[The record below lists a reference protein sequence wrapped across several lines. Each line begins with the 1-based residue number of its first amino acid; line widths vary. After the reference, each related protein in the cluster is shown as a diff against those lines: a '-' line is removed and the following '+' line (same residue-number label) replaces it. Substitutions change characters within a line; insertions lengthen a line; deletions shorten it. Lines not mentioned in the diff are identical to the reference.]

1 MAYFHIGIFANCLI
15 HTMWICHNSTLTEM
29 GLNLPSSYKIKTKNI
44 MAHEFTDANFK
55 TDVLDSDKL
64 TVIDFW
70 AEWCGPCRAIGPVIE
85 ELAKEYDGKVNIGKV
100 NVDHNPQVSMNYGI
114 TSIPAILFVKG
125 GVVVDKLVGAQP
137 KANFVKKI
145 EALK

>member
-1 MAYFHIGIFANCLI
+1 MALE
-15 HTMWICHNSTLTEM
+15 LTD
-29 GLNLPSSYKIKTKNI
+29 L
-44 MAHEFTDANFK
+44 NFK
-55 TDVLDSDKL
+55 TEVIDSAQL
-64 TVIDFW
+64 SMIDFW

-85 ELAKEYDGKVNIGKV
+85 ELAKEYEGKVKIGKV
-100 NVDHNPQVSMNYGI
+100 NVDQNPKISMDYGI